1 MLGPRHAFARKQHLQ
16 SVFQARHV
24 HHGAVLPV
32 TTWKRGN
39 EEGEGVWAVENFA
52 AVQTAAAEQ
61 TLSGE
66 KLVDGGLRG
75 CQGNGKKYDGGF
87 VALGLEDG
95 FEGGHEMVEEL
106 VRVALHVG
114 VDHHGSK
121 QSVWKI
127 RQIFREGH
135 FGKNLLE
142 HVKHR

>member
-1 MLGPRHAFARKQHLQ
+1 MQ

-32 TTWKRGN
+32 KPWKRGN
-39 EEGEGVWAVENFA
+39 EEGEGIRAVEHLA

-61 TLSGE
+61 TLPGE

-75 CQGNGKKYDGGF
+75 CQRNGKKYDGGF

-95 FEGGHEMVEEL
+95 FERGHEVVEEL
-106 VRVALHVG
+106 VRIALHIG

-127 RQIFREGH
+127 R
-135 FGKNLLE
+135 
-142 HVKHR
+142 